1 MATKKLL
8 STILRERTESIE
20 YRAIRKQLMVLA
32 QNRKTEMLI
41 LKSKMTE
48 HAINTLQ
55 NEGIKVELFTEFGH
69 EKYRCSW

>member
-1 MATKKLL
+1 MAVKKLL

-41 LKSKMTE
+41 LKSKMTD

-55 NEGIKVELFTEFGH
+55 NEGINVTLINEFGH
-69 EKYRCSW
+69 DKYLLKW

>member
-8 STILRERTESIE
+8 STVLRERTESIE

-41 LKSKMTE
+41 LKSKMTD
-48 HAINTLQ
+48 HALNTLQ
-55 NEGIKVELFTEFGH
+55 NEGITIKLINEFGH
-69 EKYRCSW
+69 DKYLLSW